1 MGSAVRACRCP
12 FFIFLNA
19 QYNIFIVHDDN
30 QEWLACLWR
39 GRLSGVCLM
48 KKISQILLFLIF
60 ISLAPVSALQFRY
73 TYNKGDQYR
82 FISRVYQEHGF
93 EDGPLEKTQLV
104 NRMTFKVA
112 DVKDGRGRLEGGQQ
126 TSQSMPGAEAALWS
140 KEYPIS
146 FWRDAFGIYEVGE
159 SHFVPMVRNVPYFPK
174 DRDFQPGERWFGR
187 GEEVHDMSKQIG
199 YPKPFRIPI
208 SVEHEYVGPVQ
219 KNGKNYHHIRVLYK
233 YSQFIPKAFL
243 AGAPKNQ
250 PAAQRLRGEFNQD
263 IYWDEEL
270 GMPAFYK
277 ETYKIF
283 LDFENRRTYVFK
295 GEAEAELVEAKP
307 MDKQK
312 VEDDLR
318 KKLEEK
324 GLSDI
329 KVTRSAKGVTLSID
343 NVQFVADSANILPG
357 QDEKLKKIGEIVQGY
372 PDRDIALVGHTA
384 SVSDNPDDGL
394 PLSELRAKA
403 LADYLV
409 KGGFR
414 KAEGLIVEGRG
425 GHEPLESNDTS
436 WGRAKNRRVEITIL
450 EN

>member
-1 MGSAVRACRCP
+1 MFSWFMTITRNGQLVFGAAALFRVVVMNSV
-12 FFIFLNA
+12 L
-19 QYNIFIVHDDN
+19 
-30 QEWLACLWR
+30 
-39 GRLSGVCLM
+39 
-48 KKISQILLFLIF
+48 QILLFLLF
-60 ISLAPVSALQFRY
+60 ISSAQISALQFRY

-93 EDGPLEKTQLV
+93 EDGPLENSELV
-104 NRMTFKVA
+104 NRLTLKVA

-126 TSQSMPGAEAALWS
+126 TSQSMPGEEAALWS

-146 FWRDAFGIYEVGE
+146 FWRDAFGIYEVSE

-174 DRDFQPGERWFGR
+174 DRDFRIGERWFGR

-219 KNGKNYHHIRVLYK
+219 KEGKNYQHIRVLYK

-243 AGAPKNQ
+243 ANAPKDQ

-277 ETYKIF
+277 ETYKIS

-295 GEAEAELVEAKP
+295 GRAEANLVEAKP
-307 MDKQK
+307 MDKEK

-318 KKLEEK
+318 KKLAEK
-324 GLSDI
+324 GLSEI
-329 KVTRSAKGVTLSID
+329 KVRRSDKGVTLSID
-343 NVQFVADSANILPG
+343 NVQFVADSDSILPG
-357 QDEKLKKIGEIVQGY
+357 QDEKLKKIGEIVQSY

-384 SVSDNPDDGL
+384 GVSNNPDDGL
-394 PLSELRAKA
+394 PLSRLRAKA
-403 LADYLV
+403 LADYLI

-425 GHEPLESNDTS
+425 AHEPLASNDT
-436 WGRAKNRRVEITIL
+436 WEGRAQNRRVEITIL